1 MEGEKVKKK
10 RYRGNEKREV
20 VKVGKKKKSWQGKE
34 KEKKSIKWIVSNLSY
49 LHRKKRKDQKEIVLK
64 EEMYYGKGAK
74 PTGKEQRGN

>member
-34 KEKKSIKWIVSNLSY
+34 KEKKSIKRIVSNLSY
-49 LHRKKRKDQKEIVLK
+49 LHRKKRKEHFIRRK
-64 EEMYYGKGAK
+64 
-74 PTGKEQRGN
+74 

>member
-49 LHRKKRKDQKEIVLK
+49 LHRKKRKEHVIRRK
-64 EEMYYGKGAK
+64 
-74 PTGKEQRGN
+74 